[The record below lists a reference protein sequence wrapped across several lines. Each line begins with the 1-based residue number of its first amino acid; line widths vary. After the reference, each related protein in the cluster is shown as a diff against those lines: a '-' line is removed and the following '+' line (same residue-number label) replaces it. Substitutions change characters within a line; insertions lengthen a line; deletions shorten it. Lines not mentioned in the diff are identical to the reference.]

1 MRPMIIACS
10 ACGTKY
16 VVPDDALGV
25 EGRTVRCAKCKHS
38 WFQDGPAL
46 DFPAR
51 DEPAKAEE
59 PARAEAP
66 PPQAAPAPAPGAPAT
81 VIPVSMRAP
90 DRLPQEREQP
100 QQADDEPAQQP
111 VRRRRPVAQP
121 AAAPAPVAAQTPLPD
136 AALKPPPFYR
146 ASDHPPAAS
155 GKTKS
160 QASASGEQNDAG
172 YSSFDYQPPFRP
184 RRNRLRL
191 LTLAAAGFAAMAL
204 MAIAAIQFWGL
215 PSWLPFGQP
224 LFAGEEPGLAM
235 SFPDER
241 QQTRALPTGGEF
253 LAVSG
258 TITNTG
264 RETRSVPPVLIVLRD
279 EGNRVVYSQEI
290 APPKRNLAPGEM
302 AEVNEAI
309 ADIPQSAT
317 IAEFGWAPQ

>member
-1 MRPMIIACS
+1 MIIACP

-46 DFPAR
+46 DLPAR
-51 DEPAKAEE
+51 EDPVEAAE
-59 PARAEAP
+59 PAREDAP
-66 PPQAAPAPAPGAPAT
+66 SPHPDPAPAAPAT
-81 VIPVSMRAP
+81 VIPVSPRAP
-90 DRLPQEREQP
+90 DPLPQEREQLV
-100 QQADDEPAQQP
+100 QADDEPIQQP

-121 AAAPAPVAAQTPLPD
+121 PAVPAHETAQTSLPD

-146 ASDHPPAAS
+146 ASDQPPAAS
-155 GKTKS
+155 GKAKS
-160 QASASGEQNDAG
+160 QPSTGGEQEDAA

-184 RRNRLRL
+184 RRNQLRL
-191 LTLAAAGFAAMAL
+191 LTLGAVGFAALAL
-204 MAIAAIQFWGL
+204 TAIAAIQFWGL
-215 PSWLPFGQP
+215 PSWLPFSQP
-224 LFAGEEPGLAM
+224 RFGAEEPGLSM
-235 SFPDER
+235 NFPDDR

-264 RETRSVPPVLIVLRD
+264 RETRTVPPVMIVLRD
-279 EGNRVVYSQEI
+279 ERNRVVYSQEI

-309 ADIPQSAT
+309 ADIPQAAT

>member
-1 MRPMIIACS
+1 MIIACP

-25 EGRTVRCAKCKHS
+25 DGRTVRCAKCKHS

-46 DFPAR
+46 DLPPREEPVEA
-51 DEPAKAEE
+51 DEPAREE
-59 PARAEAP
+59 IP
-66 PPQAAPAPAPGAPAT
+66 PPPADAAPAAPAT
-81 VIPVSMRAP
+81 TIPVTPRTP
-90 DRLPQEREQP
+90 DPATQE
-100 QQADDEPAQQP
+100 DEPATQADVDTVPRP
-111 VRRRRPVAQP
+111 VRRRRTIAQP
-121 AAAPAPVAAQTPLPD
+121 AAGADAVEAAQPPLPD

-155 GKTKS
+155 AKAKG
-160 QASASGEQNDAG
+160 QASTATEQNDAG

-191 LTLAAAGFAAMAL
+191 LTLAAGAFAALAL
-204 MAIAAIQFWGL
+204 TAIAAIQFWGL

-235 SFPDER
+235 SFPDDR

-258 TITNTG
+258 TITNTA

-279 EGNRVVYSQEI
+279 GSNRVVYSQEI
-290 APPKRNLAPGEM
+290 APPKRNLAPGET

-309 ADIPQSAT
+309 ADIPQSASV
-317 IAEFGWAPQ
+317 AEFGWAPR

>member
-1 MRPMIIACS
+1 MIIACP

-25 EGRTVRCAKCKHS
+25 DGRTVRCAKCKHS

-46 DFPAR
+46 DLPAR
-51 DEPAKAEE
+51 GEPTETQE
-59 PARAEAP
+59 PAREEAP
-66 PPQAAPAPAPGAPAT
+66 PPQPDPAPAAPAT
-81 VIPVSMRAP
+81 VIPVAPRAP
-90 DRLPQEREQP
+90 DPVTQEREPVAQTDDQLVQP
-100 QQADDEPAQQP
+100 SA
-111 VRRRRPVAQP
+111 RRRRPAADPAPTSNAEAAQP
-121 AAAPAPVAAQTPLPD
+121 PLPD

-155 GKTKS
+155 GKAKGQPS
-160 QASASGEQNDAG
+160 VDGQEDAG

-191 LTLAAAGFAAMAL
+191 LTLAAVAFAAL
-204 MAIAAIQFWGL
+204 TLTAIAAIQFWGL
-215 PSWLPFGQP
+215 PSWLPFSQP

-235 SFPDER
+235 SFPDDR

-264 RETRSVPPVLIVLRD
+264 RETRSVPPVLLVLVDENDRIVF
-279 EGNRVVYSQEI
+279 SQEI
-290 APPKRNLAPGEM
+290 APPKSQLAPGEQV
-302 AEVNEAI
+302 EVNEAI
-309 ADIPQSAT
+309 ADIPA
-317 IAEFGWAPQ
+317 AAADALFGWAPR